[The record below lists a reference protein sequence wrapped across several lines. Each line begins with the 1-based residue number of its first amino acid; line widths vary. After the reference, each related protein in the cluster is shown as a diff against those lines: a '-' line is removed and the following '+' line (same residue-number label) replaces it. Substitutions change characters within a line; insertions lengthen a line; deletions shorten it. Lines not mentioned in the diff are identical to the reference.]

1 MGELSAEAVTKLLC
15 TLPGI
20 EQGLLAV
27 MQTLAK
33 FATEAAD
40 REARMKRKIGE
51 LAAEVKDLKEEL
63 VVSKNSAIAW
73 MQSKTTRNSSPVQ
86 ADVHRTQSSTGST
99 RASKRC
105 AKQPA
110 AHMEPSS
117 TVSRNGVTSADRK
130 PHGPQ
135 VQGSGD
141 LAKAECSE
149 SQPKTD
155 VTESKSQTDVTESNG
170 KPIFHV
176 IEDDLWKLVSSEP
189 PKNKRAVVYVG
200 NIATDSTESHFRT
213 FIKTRSEF
221 LGASIPVHTCSV
233 WLSESGRA
241 SARVTINATSFSTV
255 TAPYFLAKTP
265 ILQAMEVL

>member
-15 TLPGI
+15 TVPGI

-33 FATEAAD
+33 FATESAD

-99 RASKRC
+99 RASKRS
-105 AKQPA
+105 AKQAA

-117 TVSRNGVTSADRK
+117 TVSRTGVTSADRK

-135 VQGSGD
+135 AQGSGG

-155 VTESKSQTDVTESNG
+155 VT
-170 KPIFHV
+170 
-176 IEDDLWKLVSSEP
+176 
-189 PKNKRAVVYVG
+189 
-200 NIATDSTESHFRT
+200 
-213 FIKTRSEF
+213 
-221 LGASIPVHTCSV
+221 
-233 WLSESGRA
+233 
-241 SARVTINATSFSTV
+241 RVQV
-255 TAPYFLAKTP
+255 PDRCDRVQR
-265 ILQAMEVL
+265 QANLPCYRG